1 MRGRVCACL
10 EQPENISNKKEINM
24 KGLQPFSLFLVFF
37 VTVLQ
42 LHPLCTVA
50 EGIDR
55 GIKMAHTDTQD
66 IYNANRKQERRNDIV
81 HTQ

>member
-24 KGLQPFSLFLVFF
+24 KGLQPFSLFLCVCFF
-37 VTVLQ
+37 LAPVLQ

-55 GIKMAHTDTQD
+55 GIKMAHTETHGYIQ
-66 IYNANRKQERRNDIV
+66 
-81 HTQ
+81 